1 MITVIIIATT
11 ELYLII
17 KDAYIYACFFEQIS
31 WHISVLSKA
40 YEGADMLVYTTILYL
55 NLLRDGL
62 KHVCF
67 WKVKTLLAYVSM

>member
-17 KDAYIYACFFEQIS
+17 KDAYIYACFEQIS

-40 YEGADMLVYTTILYL
+40 YEGADMLVYTILYL

-62 KHVCF
+62 KHVCL